1 MTVALSSDVRG
12 GQATATRGVGGGEN
26 QWMRDIE
33 IYKYKQIE
41 WCPCA
46 SDGGVGGAAF
56 DSDLHSPTENQRPRG
71 WNQIKC
77 IYMNYT
83 HSWPGEPP
91 IWRPLPPSI
100 GSTPSATSRTARTI
114 CAARRLNTAPSFAC
128 SVAHAPST
136 SIVSD
141 LLRRRRLHLCLGPSL
156 TGSDVSVSRSMVND
170 SAPLQVSSAADE
182 IEAVSDS
189 ESSVGGV
196 GGGRRRHLSRDRE
209 PAVPGTRWAEN
220 VVEVCADLI
229 SNQLDLR
236 HFQRP
241 IASGDLKNGLLHNG
255 DVARLGDVSRP
266 SFVAVPAPS
275 ASAYLSNESR
285 TNARSRFG
293 APLHMTHYVSHQTHA
308 RPILAEPGRTYSCG
322 SFGKTYWESGTE
334 KRDSQAAH
342 GL

>member
-71 WNQIKC
+71 WNQ
-77 IYMNYT
+77 MRAT
-83 HSWPGEPP
+83 D
-91 IWRPLPPSI
+91 LVPPSAKHRFDAQCNVENC
-100 GSTPSATSRTARTI
+100 TYHLRSR
-114 CAARRLNTAPSFAC
+114 
-128 SVAHAPST
+128 
-136 SIVSD
+136 
-141 LLRRRRLHLCLGPSL
+141 
-156 TGSDVSVSRSMVND
+156 SDVSVSRSMVND

-241 IASGDLKNGLLHNG
+241 IASGDLKNGYVG
-255 DVARLGDVSRP
+255 YDSDAEAVMEAYDAAVDVYISDL
-266 SFVAVPAPS
+266 
-275 ASAYLSNESR
+275 
-285 TNARSRFG
+285 
-293 APLHMTHYVSHQTHA
+293 
-308 RPILAEPGRTYSCG
+308 
-322 SFGKTYWESGTE
+322 
-334 KRDSQAAH
+334 
-342 GL
+342 